1 MGNWLHDRAS
11 SILAIPDERKK
22 CVCLTAHS
30 ALLIFSRFLRM
41 VMKSRTIVPMHET
54 YNAHNIQV
62 LKGLEHVRKRP
73 SMYIGSTSLDGLHQ
87 LVFEIVDNSIDEA
100 LVGACTSISVQLLK
114 GNVVI
119 VEDDGRGIPVDVHPT
134 EKISAL
140 EVVMT
145 KLNAGGKFDKN
156 TYKVS
161 GGLHGVGASVV
172 NALSEWCEVEV
183 HREGKVH
190 YQRYI
195 RGVPE
200 KPVAISDET
209 SRHGTVTRFKPDKQ
223 IFDDIEFSFDVLS
236 NRLRELAFLTK
247 GIQIEVADERTL
259 PRKSHIFHFD
269 GGVKSFIEFLNKN
282 KELIHQEPV
291 YFDSE
296 RDYTR
301 VEVGLQYNDGY
312 NETIFTFANN
322 INTREGGTHLIGF
335 KSALTRCLN
344 DYMKKLNLSKKLEE
358 NLSGE
363 DVREGLTAVI
373 SVKVP
378 EPQFEGQTKARLGNS
393 EVKGIVESLTYDRL
407 SFFFDEN
414 PDIVKKI
421 LDKSIMAAKAR
432 EAARKA
438 RELTR
443 KKGLL
448 ENSGLP
454 GKLADCSEN
463 DPAKCE
469 LYIVEGD
476 SAGGSAK
483 QGRDRVFQAILPL
496 WGKMLNVEKT
506 RIDKVLTNDKLFPI
520 ISALGTGVGTQF
532 EISKL
537 RYGKIIIMADADV
550 DGSHIR
556 TLLLTFFFRYMREL
570 LEQGHVYIAMPP
582 LYKIEMSKQVIYAYD
597 DAEKI
602 EVLKRNGKNEDE
614 VSIQR
619 YKGLGEMNPEQLWET
634 TMNPEKRSIIH
645 VKLEDAV
652 EAEEIFTTLMGENV
666 EPRRKFIEDNA
677 LAVTNLD
684 V

>member
-1 MGNWLHDRAS
+1 MHD
-11 SILAIPDERKK
+11 
-22 CVCLTAHS
+22 
-30 ALLIFSRFLRM
+30 
-41 VMKSRTIVPMHET
+41 T
-54 YNAHNIQV
+54 YSAHNIQV

-100 LVGACTSISVQLLK
+100 LVGACASISVHLGK
-114 GNVVI
+114 GNIVT
-119 VEDDGRGIPVDVHPT
+119 VEDDGRGIPVDIHPT
-134 EKISAL
+134 EKVSAL

-145 KLNAGGKFDKN
+145 KLNAGGKFDKV

-172 NALSEWCEVEV
+172 NALSEWCEVSV
-183 HREGKVH
+183 HKDGKVH
-190 YQRYI
+190 FQRYQRGI
-195 RGVPE
+195 PE
-200 KPVAISDET
+200 AAVAVTGQTDKT
-209 SRHGTVTRFKPDKQ
+209 GTVTRFKPDKQ
-223 IFDDIEFSFDVLS
+223 IFEDVEFSFDTLS

-247 GIQIEVADERTL
+247 GIQISVADERAI
-259 PRKSHIFHFD
+259 PKKSHIFHFD
-269 GGVKSFIEFLNKN
+269 GGVRSFIEFLNKN
-282 KELIHQEPV
+282 KTLIHAEPV

-296 RDYTR
+296 RDSTR

-312 NETIFTFANN
+312 AETIFTFANN

-344 DYMKKLNLSKKLEE
+344 DYMKKLNLAKKLEE

-363 DVREGLTAVI
+363 DVREGMTAVI
-373 SVKVP
+373 SVKVH

-393 EVKGIVESLTYDRL
+393 EVKGIVESLVYDRL
-407 SFFFDEN
+407 TLFFDEN
-414 PDIVKKI
+414 PDVVRRI

-454 GKLADCSEN
+454 GKLADCSED

-520 ISALGTGVGTQF
+520 ISSLGTGVGTQF
-532 EISKL
+532 DISKL

-570 LEQGHVYIAMPP
+570 LERGHVYIAMPP
-582 LYKIEMSKQVIYAYD
+582 LYKVEFGKKIFYAYD
-597 DAEKI
+597 DKEK
-602 EVLKRNGKNEDE
+602 DE
-614 VSIQR
+614 LLARHQKKESDVSIQR

-634 TMNPEKRSIIH
+634 TMNPEKRTIVH
-645 VKLEDAV
+645 VRLDDGV
-652 EAEEIFTTLMGENV
+652 EAELIFTTLMGENV
-666 EPRRKFIEDNA
+666 EPRKKFIEDNA
-677 LAVTNLD
+677 LSVTNLD

>member
-1 MGNWLHDRAS
+1 M
-11 SILAIPDERKK
+11 
-22 CVCLTAHS
+22 
-30 ALLIFSRFLRM
+30 
-41 VMKSRTIVPMHET
+41 
-54 YNAHNIQV
+54 
-62 LKGLEHVRKRP
+62 
-73 SMYIGSTSLDGLHQ
+73 
-87 LVFEIVDNSIDEA
+87 
-100 LVGACTSISVQLLK
+100 
-114 GNVVI
+114 
-119 VEDDGRGIPVDVHPT
+119 
-134 EKISAL
+134 
-140 EVVMT
+140 
-145 KLNAGGKFDKN
+145 
-156 TYKVS
+156 
-161 GGLHGVGASVV
+161 
-172 NALSEWCEVEV
+172 
-183 HREGKVH
+183 
-190 YQRYI
+190 
-195 RGVPE
+195 
-200 KPVAISDET
+200 
-209 SRHGTVTRFKPDKQ
+209 TRFKPDKQ
-223 IFDDIEFSFDVLS
+223 IFEDIEFSFDVLS

-247 GIQIEVADERTL
+247 GIQIAVADERAL
-259 PRKSHIFHFD
+259 PKKSHIFHFD
-269 GGVKSFIEFLNKN
+269 GGVKSFIEYLNKN

-296 RDYTR
+296 RDHTR

-344 DYMKKLNLSKKLEE
+344 DYLKKLNLSKKLEE

-363 DVREGLTAVI
+363 DVREGMTAVI

-407 SFFFDEN
+407 TLFFDEN
-414 PDIVKKI
+414 PDVVKKI

-454 GKLADCSEN
+454 GKLADCSED

-532 EISKL
+532 DLSKL

-570 LEQGHVYIAMPP
+570 LERGHVYIAMPP
-582 LYKIEMSKQVIYAYD
+582 LYKIEFGKQILYAYD
-597 DAEKI
+597 DKEKDEILAKHGKTEGEVEHPALQGSWRNEPRAALGDHDESRQAQHHPREARGRRRGGRDLHDPDGGERGAQEKVHRGQRARGDQPRRVEPDEGDRTVADVKSRTISLPIEEEVKTSYLNYAMSVIVSRALPDVRDGLKPVHRRILFGMNEMGLHADKPYKKCARITGDVLGKYHPHGDMAIYDSLVRLAQDFNMRYPVVDGQGNFGSIDGDPPAAVRYTEARMNRIAEEMLRDINKDTVDFGPNYDGSQK
-602 EVLKRNGKNEDE
+602 EPLVLPAAFPFLLANGSSGIAVGMATNIPPQNLRE
-614 VSIQR
+614 ICAA
-619 YKGLGEMNPEQLWET
+619 
-634 TMNPEKRSIIH
+634 I
-645 VKLEDAV
+645 V
-652 EAEEIFTTLMGENV
+652 EAD
-666 EPRRKFIEDNA
+666 R
-677 LAVTNLD
+677 
-684 V
+684 